1 MFFLKN
7 GMRRDDASR
16 CFFYQSAPV
25 IETFTLSR
33 AGAIRFLFFSPV
45 IRGFPHLS

>member
-25 IETFTLSR
+25 IKLSPY
-33 AGAIRFLFFSPV
+33 PV
-45 IRGFPHLS
+45 PVPYGFYSFRL

>member
-25 IETFTLSR
+25 IEL
-33 AGAIRFLFFSPV
+33 LPYPV
-45 IRGFPHLS
+45 PVPYGFYSFRL